1 MAGIGFELKK
11 LFKEKGFLVNIRG
24 YLYSFIVTLG
34 PFLICTLMITS
45 MQLIMEYKKVSYLN
59 YQLFLASV
67 IYSFIFSQIAT
78 SGFSM
83 VITRYVSDKLYN
95 KEFQKILPSFYGVIS
110 LCLIF
115 ASIPAIIFF
124 VLSPLP
130 IILKFITYTLYM
142 QLTIMWMQAVY
153 LTALKDYLKIVRG
166 FLLGLVLAVVSALI
180 LVNFTKLGTVVSYLT
195 SINIGVFIIISTL
208 MGYIK
213 SFFRHTHTKD
223 SDDKENYFEFL
234 SYFNK
239 FKVLFFINLFYTVS
253 LYVHNFLFWLSP
265 IGRTVG
271 NTYIYAP
278 IYDVP
283 TFYAFFTAMPAMV
296 IFVVSMETSF
306 YEKYRDY
313 YSYITEGGNLSEI
326 ENAQKDM
333 LNILWH
339 ELKNMMNLQ
348 FLLSFI
354 LIFVGLLILPKVG
367 LTKDSL
373 NIFIILSLGAYANM
387 FTLIFMLIMLYF
399 EDRVGTLVVS
409 GSFLISNIVFTS
421 LTIYLGE
428 NYYGLGFFFSAV
440 LSLSISI
447 IILSNFLK
455 DIDYRT
461 FCGQ

>member
-11 LFKEKGFLVNIRG
+11 LFKDRGFLVNLRG

-95 KEFQKILPSFYGVIS
+95 KEFDKILPSFYGVIS
-110 LCLIF
+110 LSLVF

-124 VLSPLP
+124 IMSPLS
-130 IILKFITYTLYM
+130 ISLKFITYTLYM

-153 LTALKDYLKIVRG
+153 LTALKDYIKIVKG
-166 FLLGLVLAVVSALI
+166 FLYGLILAVISALV
-180 LVNFTKLGTVVSYLT
+180 LVNFIKLGTVISYLT
-195 SINIGVFIIISTL
+195 AINIGVFIIISTL

-213 SFFRHTHTKD
+213 SFFRQTHTSASIAKA
-223 SDDKENYFEFL
+223 NYFEFL

-239 FKVLFFINLFYTVS
+239 YKILFFINLFYTVS

-265 IGRTVG
+265 IGHTVAD
-271 NTYIYAP
+271 TYIYAP

-296 IFVVSMETSF
+296 IFIVSIETSF

-313 YSYITEGGNLSEI
+313 YSNITEGGNLTEI
-326 ENAQKDM
+326 ENSQKDM
-333 LNILWH
+333 LYILWH
-339 ELKNMMNLQ
+339 EIKNMMNLQ
-348 FLLSFI
+348 FLISFI
-354 LIFVGLLILPKVG
+354 LIFIGLLLLPKVG

-373 NIFIILSLGAYANM
+373 NIFIILSLGAYANI

-399 EDRVGTLVVS
+399 EDKIGTLIVS
-409 GSFLISNIVFTS
+409 SCFLISNILFTS
-421 LTIYLGE
+421 LTIHLGE
-428 NYYGLGFFFSAV
+428 NYYGLGFFFATV

-447 IILSNFLK
+447 IILNNFLK

>member
-45 MQLIMEYKKVSYLN
+45 MQLIMEYQKVSFVN

-67 IYSFIFSQIAT
+67 IYSFIFSQIVT

-83 VITRYVSDKLYN
+83 VITRYISDKLYN
-95 KEFQKILPSFYGVIS
+95 KEFEKILPSFYGVIALS
-110 LCLIF
+110 LLF
-115 ASIPAIIFF
+115 AAIPAIIFF

-130 IILKFITYTLYM
+130 ITIKFVTYTLYM

-153 LTALKDYLKIVRG
+153 LTALKDYIKIVKG
-166 FLLGLVLAVVSALI
+166 FLLGLIMTVISALV
-180 LVNFTKLGTVVSYLT
+180 LVNITQLGTVISYLAA
-195 SINIGVFIIISTL
+195 INIGVFIIISSL
-208 MGYIK
+208 MSYIK
-213 SFFRHTHTKD
+213 SFFRNTKTSD
-223 SDDKENYFEFL
+223 SKKNYYEFL

-239 FKVLFFINLFYTVS
+239 FKVLFFINLFYTLS
-253 LYVHNFLFWLSP
+253 LYMHNFLFWLSP

-271 NTYIYAP
+271 DTYIYAP

-306 YEKYRDY
+306 YEKYRNY
-313 YSYITEGGNLSEI
+313 YTNITEGGNLTEI

-333 LNILWH
+333 LNTLWH
-339 ELKNMMNLQ
+339 EIKNMMNLQ

-354 LIFVGLLILPKVG
+354 LIFIGLLILPKVG
-367 LTKDSL
+367 LGTDSL
-373 NIFIILSLGAYANM
+373 NIFIVLSLGAYANM

-399 EDRVGTLVVS
+399 EDKIGTLFVA
-409 GSFLISNIVFTS
+409 GSFLLSNILFTS
-421 LTIYLGE
+421 LTIYWGE
-428 NYYGLGFFFSAV
+428 DYYGLGFFFSAV
-440 LSLSISI
+440 LSLSLSI
-447 IILSNFLK
+447 IILNNFLK